1 MNNPQQQQ
9 MQVDLNQTTEVICE
23 KCKNNT
29 FIQVAMV
36 RKLSALLSPTGQST
50 MIPIQAFACLKCN
63 HINKDFIPP
72 DLEKNNKED

>member
-1 MNNPQQQQ
+1 MNREQPGLNI
-9 MQVDLNQTTEVICE
+9 DINQTTEITCE
-23 KCKNNT
+23 NCGNNT

-36 RKLSALLSPTGQST
+36 RKLSALLSPTGQPT

-72 DLEKNNKED
+72 DLEENNKED